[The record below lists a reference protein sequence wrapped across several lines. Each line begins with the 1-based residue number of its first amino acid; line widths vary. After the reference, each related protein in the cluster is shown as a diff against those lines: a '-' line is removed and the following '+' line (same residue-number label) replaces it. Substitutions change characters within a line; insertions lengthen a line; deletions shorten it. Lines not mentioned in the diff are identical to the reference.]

1 MTDDERVNLHS
12 IAAARRHPVVA
23 GVIAGLIV
31 AILVTAY
38 VHRDVGRAVLYLI
51 VLAVSVGL
59 VDVVLARWPVRERP
73 IAVRGPGLELVV
85 LAVCFVLGLLWLC
98 SRFVFGYRPGPGPLR
113 LLWLA
118 VLVGCAFNAL
128 PAIFL
133 LVRRYRPWDL
143 GFRFTG
149 LHAAP
154 IIVAAFA
161 LSATL
166 LSPTTTTWK
175 AILDESGG
183 STWAVVETALLAA
196 VPEEFFRFVWQTRVG
211 AWLQRP
217 ATGWLVASVAW
228 SALHGPKDWDETH
241 SFAATVTGMINII
254 PLGLLWGYL
263 THRTRSLLPSVVLHA
278 TNVWGLQNLA

>member
-1 MTDDERVNLHS
+1 VSLHS
-12 IAAARRHPVVA
+12 VAAARRHPVVA
-23 GVIAGLIV
+23 GVTAGLIV
-31 AILVTAY
+31 AILVNA
-38 VHRDVGRAVLYLI
+38 HRQADLGRATLYLI
-51 VLAVSVGL
+51 VLAVSVRL
-59 VDVVLARWPVRERP
+59 VDVVLARWPRRERP
-73 IAVRGPGLELVV
+73 VAVRGPGLELSV
-85 LAVCFVLGLLWLC
+85 LAVCLGMGLLWLY
-98 SRFVFGYRPGPGPLR
+98 SRFVRGYRPAPGPLR

-118 VLVGCAFNAL
+118 VLVGCVFNAL

-133 LVRRYRPWDL
+133 LVRRYRPSDL
-143 GFRFTG
+143 GFKIAG
-149 LHAAP
+149 LQAAP
-154 IIVAAFA
+154 IIVAVFA

-166 LSPTTTTWK
+166 LSPAATTWR

-196 VPEEFFRFVWQTRVG
+196 VPEEFFRFIWQTRVG

-228 SALHGPKDWDETH
+228 SVLHGPKNWDETH
-241 SFAATVTGMINII
+241 SFAATVMGMINII

-263 THRTRSLLPSVVLHA
+263 THRTRSMLPSVVLHA